1 MVAES
6 VIWPDVGACWPAAF
20 AWPCPLP
27 LPLLWAQAEE
37 KPIAAMSSPTRSLVR
52 IIDLSRGF
60 TFPRHWP
67 DPKRDEHTA
76 PSGTRKGATSRKSNR
91 GLLIAL
97 GPPVRY
103 RRRVRNRRRDV
114 PDNLGC

>member
-37 KPIAAMSSPTRSLVR
+37 KPIAAMSSPTRSLAR

-60 TFPRHWP
+60 VFPRHWP
-67 DPKRDEHTA
+67 NPKPHEHTA
-76 PSGTRKGATSRKSNR
+76 LSGTREGASGCQSNR
-91 GLLIAL
+91 GPQVVDCLGATGAL
-97 GPPVRY
+97 SQIPGQ
-103 RRRVRNRRRDV
+103 VRN
-114 PDNLGC
+114 P